1 MNDSSNQNPSSE
13 IKTLAEQLEA
23 KIAKAIADS
32 VQEAGR
38 LSNDSVKTEAAA
50 LFEAIKAISL
60 MENDLKYIKQDISE
74 VKVKLDEH
82 YVTKAEFDP
91 VRNIVYGMVGVILL
105 AVIGALVT
113 LVVRK

>member
-1 MNDSSNQNPSSE
+1 MSENKEQNNS
-13 IKTLAEQLEA
+13 IKSITEQLEV
-23 KIAKAIADS
+23 KIAQIVSDNVKE
-32 VQEAGR
+32 VHK
-38 LSNDSVKTEAAA
+38 LSNDSIKTEASAF
-50 LFEAIKAISL
+50 FEAIKAISL

-74 VKVKLDEH
+74 VKIKLDEH
-82 YVTKAEFDP
+82 YITKAEFEP